1 MFDSRKGNR
10 DSRTDFERELN
21 ILGENIMGGKIV
33 ISSHLRHLENEIMK
47 ARYAP
52 NKRVNL
58 LTINEMIRNFAMS
71 VNICDL
77 GNFETETNNENEQ

>member
-1 MFDSRKGNR
+1 
-10 DSRTDFERELN
+10 
-21 ILGENIMGGKIV
+21 
-33 ISSHLRHLENEIMK
+33 MK

-58 LTINEMIRNFAMS
+58 LTINEMIRTFAMS
-71 VNICDL
+71 VNIRDL